1 MSLERGNPMRMV
13 DLIEKKRNQ
22 EAHTEEEIKTI
33 IEGVTNQTIP
43 DYQISAW
50 LMAVYFQGMT
60 KKEAFY
66 LTKAML
72 ESGDQIDLS
81 EIKGIKVDKHST
93 GGVGDKTT
101 LVLAPLIATL
111 SGKMAKLSGR
121 GLGHTGGTLDKL
133 ESIPGFNVGLEK
145 QTFIDQVNDIGCAV
159 AGQTAKIA
167 PADKILYALRDV
179 TGTVPSI
186 PLIAS
191 SIMAKKLASGADVIV
206 LDVKVGDGAFMK
218 TIEEAEKLAEL
229 MVSIGKDYGKKVV
242 AFLTNMHEPLGM
254 AVGNK
259 LEVLE
264 AIDTLKG
271 GGPDDFK
278 GLIIELASAIL
289 VLSDIEPRL
298 EDAKDL
304 VRKTLESQ
312 KAYHTFETMVQRQ
325 SGNLDA
331 FLTKKVIQKTVLKST
346 AEGFIKSINALEVGL
361 KAMHLGAGRKTK
373 EDDIDHE
380 VGIRVLVKTGDKIKA
395 DEPLLEIYHHENQV
409 IDLSEYKDMFKI
421 TKEEVAT
428 PKLVLQTI
436 GI

>member
-331 FLTKKVIQKTVLKST
+331 FLTKKVIQKTVLKSA

-409 IDLSEYKDMFKI
+409 IDLNEYKDMFKI

>member
-1 MSLERGNPMRMV
+1 MILERGNNMRMV
-13 DLIEKKRNQ
+13 DLIEKKRNR
-22 EAHTEEEIKTI
+22 ETHTESEIRYI
-33 IEGVTNQTIP
+33 IKGVTDQTIP

-60 KKEAFY
+60 EEESFF

-81 EIKGIKVDKHST
+81 DIKGIKVDKHST

-133 ESIPGFNVGLEK
+133 ESIKGFNVALDK
-145 QTFIDQVNDIGCAV
+145 QSFIDQVNTIGCAV

-179 TGTVPSI
+179 TATVPSI

-206 LDVKVGDGAFMK
+206 LDVKVGAGAFMK
-218 TIEEAEKLAEL
+218 NEEDAQTLAEL
-229 MVSIGKDYGKKVV
+229 MVSIGHNYGKKVV
-242 AFLTNMHEPLGM
+242 AFLTNMHEPLGA
-254 AVGNK
+254 AVGNR

-271 GGPDDFK
+271 EGPDDFRH
-278 GLIIELASAIL
+278 LIVELASAIL
-289 VLSDIEPRL
+289 VLSKLKPDIPS
-298 EDAKDL
+298 AKAI
-304 VRKTLESQ
+304 VEETLKSQ
-312 KAYHTFETMVQRQ
+312 RAYATFEQMVKAQ
-325 SGNLDA
+325 SGDLPS
-331 FLTKKVIQKTVLKST
+331 FLEKQYIQKTTLT
-346 AEGFIKSINALEVGL
+346 AKEEGYIKHINALEVGL
-361 KAMHLGAGRKTK
+361 KAMHLGAGRQTK
-373 EDDIDHE
+373 EDHVDHD
-380 VGIRVLVKTGDKIKA
+380 VGLKVLVNTGDYVQTNT
-395 DEPLLEIYHHENQV
+395 PLLEIYHHDHQT
-409 IDLSEYKDMFKI
+409 IDLNAYEGLFQLSKEKI
-421 TKEEVAT
+421 VA

>member
-1 MSLERGNPMRMV
+1 MRMV
-13 DLIEKKRNQ
+13 DLIEKKRNNN
-22 EAHTEEEIKTI
+22 AHDAEELNYI
-33 IEGVTNQTIP
+33 IQGVTNASIP

-60 KKEAFY
+60 NKEAFF

-72 ESGDQIDLS
+72 ESGDKMDLS
-81 EIKGIKVDKHST
+81 GIKGIKVDKHST

-101 LVLAPLIATL
+101 LVIAPLIATL
-111 SGKMAKLSGR
+111 KGKVAKLSGR

-133 ESIPGFNVGLEK
+133 ESIPGFNVALEK
-145 QTFIDQVNDIGCAV
+145 QAFIDQVNTVGCAV

-218 TIEEAEKLAEL
+218 TIEEAKELAEI
-229 MVSIGKDYGKKVV
+229 MVSIGEDYGKKVV
-242 AFLTNMHEPLGM
+242 ALLTNMKEPLGE

-271 GGPDDFK
+271 HGPEDFK
-278 GLIIELASAIL
+278 ALIIELASAIL
-289 VLSDIEPRL
+289 VLAEIEP
-298 EDAKDL
+298 
-304 VRKTLESQ
+304 TLESAKESVKETLLNQ
-312 KAYHTFETMVQRQ
+312 TAYDTFKKMVASQ
-325 SGNLDA
+325 SGDLDA
-331 FLTKKVIQKTVLKST
+331 FYETPAVEKTQILASKDGYVHR
-346 AEGFIKSINALEVGL
+346 INALDIGL
-361 KAMHLGAGRKTK
+361 KAMHLGAGRQTK
-373 EDDIDHE
+373 DDVVDHE
-380 VGIRVLVKTGDKIKA
+380 VGLKVLVKTA
-395 DEPLLEIYHHENQV
+395 DFVKKGTPVLEIHHHQSQSINP
-409 IDLSEYKDMFKI
+409 LEYDSLIKI
-421 TKEEVAT
+421 EET
-428 PKLVLQTI
+428 PIEKPKLVLQTI